1 MHSADK
7 RFWGM
12 AMMMALLTIA
22 CSPQLRRPS
31 PVEEGWRAMQ
41 PIRAKMVLLVPDEL
55 DAYVYSGQHNGTE
68 VRIPIGERA
77 TDLMDELLL
86 SAFTSSFLMPVASE
100 AEARQM
106 ISREDP
112 ELRRYDFVA
121 LPRFVG
127 VTSWDGGHEFGFN
140 VDVML
145 EISSFDTGLV
155 EKIGGHGE
163 SATPRR
169 MRALPRE
176 SAYLALEYAIDA
188 VKDGIEMKRAAF
200 SR

>member
-1 MHSADK
+1 MRNPDR

-12 AMMMALLTIA
+12 ALILVLCTIA
-22 CSPQLRRPS
+22 CSPQVRRPS
-31 PVEEGWRAMQ
+31 SVEAGWHAMQ
-41 PIRAKMVLLVPDEL
+41 PIRAKIVLLVPDEF
-55 DAYVYSGQHNGTE
+55 DGYIYSQQRNGAE
-68 VRIPIGERA
+68 IRIPLGERA
-77 TDLMDELLL
+77 TDLMHDLVL
-86 SAFTSSFLMPVASE
+86 SAFMSAFLMPVASE

-112 ELRRYDFVA
+112 ELRLYDFVA
-121 LPRFVG
+121 LPRFG
-127 VTSWDGGHEFGFN
+127 KVTSWDEGHQYGFN

-163 SATPRR
+163 STTPRR
-169 MRALPRE
+169 MRALPRD

-188 VKDGIEMKRAAF
+188 VKDGIEMKRTAF